1 MLQTGPVML
10 IIHQLMR
17 GGHHQTLKASCFV
30 VVQVIFHWKWQKLEC
45 QKLSSVVGDCY
56 QENWGFLMV
65 CEACQG

>member
-1 MLQTGPVML
+1 
-10 IIHQLMR
+10 MR